1 MRGPTL
7 FLLIWNYLC
16 FWAVNLKIACLHR
29 LRLPKNCN
37 ICGLGRE
44 YTLHTSCT
52 ARKYSMKSLLVASRI
67 TDDSI
72 SSFLF
77 FKKEFYIYFLT
88 VCCIKDKIRKL
99 CPPPGPPTPNSIC
112 EDNFLQNTFW
122 VGGGGWHL
130 GRDHC
135 A

>member
-1 MRGPTL
+1 
-7 FLLIWNYLC
+7 
-16 FWAVNLKIACLHR
+16 V
-29 LRLPKNCN
+29 RLPKNCN

-52 ARKYSMKSLLVASRI
+52 ARKYSMKCYLLLIVLLATTYLPFYFARRI
-67 TDDSI
+67 
-72 SSFLF
+72 FLSV
-77 FKKEFYIYFLT
+77 FLT

-99 CPPPGPPTPNSIC
+99 CPPLQTPNSIG